1 MGSAL
6 DPTMPPTR
14 EPWAAAI
21 RTDLDLALDGSDPGY
36 PVGGTLEV
44 HVAQLAAAAVAL
56 SDVAA

>member
-1 MGSAL
+1 
-6 DPTMPPTR
+6 MPPTR

-36 PVGGTLEV
+36 PVGGTLDV